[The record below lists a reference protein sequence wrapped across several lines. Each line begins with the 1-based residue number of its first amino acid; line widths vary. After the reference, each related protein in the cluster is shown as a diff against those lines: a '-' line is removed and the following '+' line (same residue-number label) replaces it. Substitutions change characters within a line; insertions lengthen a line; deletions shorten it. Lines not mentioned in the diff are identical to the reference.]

1 MIREAINKVVSRQ
14 DLNEAEMVLVMEE
27 IMGGQA
33 TDAQI
38 GAFITALRMKGETVA
53 EITGAARVMRQ
64 KATPID
70 AADSGALLVDIVGTG
85 GDASGTFNV
94 STTSALVVAGAGVAV
109 AKHGNRSVSSHC
121 GSADVLE
128 ALGVD
133 LALNP
138 EGIGQCVRQVGIGF
152 MFAPLLHGAMK
163 YAIGPRREIG
173 IRTLFNILGPLTNP
187 AGANV
192 YLLGVY
198 AAELTETIAA
208 VLNNFGVKRALVV
221 WGEGNIDEITTTG
234 ATRVSEVNNGAVRTY
249 AITPEELGLSRATLA
264 EVKGGLTAADSAE
277 QVREVLR
284 GTPGPRRDMVLANA
298 GAALMAAGVVGT
310 IREGVARAAAIIDS
324 GAAMAK
330 LEALV
335 QFGQHVRLPP
345 TLPSVGAVPQ

>member
-1 MIREAINKVVSRQ
+1 MIREAIARVVGHQ
-14 DLNEAEMVLVMEE
+14 DLTEAEMVQVMEE
-27 IMGGQA
+27 IMTGQA
-33 TDAQI
+33 TEAQI

-53 EITGAARVMRQ
+53 EITGAARVMRE
-64 KATPID
+64 KVTRIE
-70 AADSGALLVDIVGTG
+70 AAEPGAMLVDIVGTG

-133 LALNP
+133 LTLGP
-138 EGIGQCVRQVGIGF
+138 ERIGACVREVGIGF

-173 IRTLFNILGPLTNP
+173 IRTVFNILGPLTNP

-198 AAELTETIAA
+198 AVELTEKIAEA
-208 VLNNFGVKRALVV
+208 LNNFGVRRALVV
-221 WGEGNIDEITTTG
+221 WGEGNVDELTTTG
-234 ATRVSEVNNGAVRTY
+234 FTKVTEVRDGSLQTY
-249 AITPEELGLSRATLA
+249 TVTPEELGLTRVDLA
-264 EVKGGLTAADSAE
+264 AIRGGQTAAESAD
-277 QVREVLR
+277 QVREVLS
-284 GTPGPRRDMVLANA
+284 GKPGPRREMVILNA
-298 GAALMAAGVVGT
+298 GAALMAADRAGS
-310 IREGVARAAAIIDS
+310 IREGMALAAEVIDS
-324 GAAMAK
+324 GAARAK

-335 QFGQHVRLPP
+335 GFCSKPP
-345 TLPSVGAVPQ
+345 QQG